1 MFVHF
6 LGPALVRWR
15 RRSAFPRCWSPVWLL
30 CFGAVFGHACGALP
44 PTPFI
49 RPDPSNPNVAV
60 PPVSYRSVVAPYVSL
75 RPAKPGNWQQQNQRA
90 ASQGEMSG
98 MHMPGMDMPGMKPD
112 EHQGHQH

>member
-6 LGPALVRWR
+6 RGPALVRWR
-15 RRSAFPRCWSPVWLL
+15 RRSAFSTCWSPAWLL

-44 PTPFI
+44 PLPFLG
-49 RPDPSNPNVAV
+49 PEPSNPNVAV
-60 PPVSYRSVVAPYVSL
+60 PPVGYRSVIAPYVSL

-112 EHQGHQH
+112 EHQGDQH